1 MNRLHVGG
9 LGVLL
14 VLGPA
19 GCRRDNPGGP
29 GASADALKAVAGPT
43 FVEIRGEL
51 SALGGLPAV
60 KGIMVDDHGRHQ
72 LADGTWSVNAY
83 LSSPELV
90 DAIRARGLTVK
101 VLQTPGELARQSE
114 EMARELEAT
123 DRARGRPDRDAG
135 KERGLP

>member
-1 MNRLHVGG
+1 MNRLYVG

-14 VLGPA
+14 VLGSG
-19 GCRRDNPGGP
+19 GCRRRDNPGG
-29 GASADALKAVAGPT
+29 GGSSADALKAVAGPT

-51 SALGGLPAV
+51 SALGGLPAM

-83 LSSPELV
+83 LSSPELA
-90 DAIRARGLTVK
+90 DAIRSRGLTVK

-135 KERGLP
+135 KERGKP